1 MKGPAKSR
9 QNSRLVGL
17 RVQTSLLYPLW
28 LPPPINFV
36 LQTQTGALGWPKD
49 FGEFPGEER
58 EEMKLGS

>member
-1 MKGPAKSR
+1 MKGPAKGR

-49 FGEFPGEER
+49 FENFWEEKER
-58 EEMKLGS
+58 K